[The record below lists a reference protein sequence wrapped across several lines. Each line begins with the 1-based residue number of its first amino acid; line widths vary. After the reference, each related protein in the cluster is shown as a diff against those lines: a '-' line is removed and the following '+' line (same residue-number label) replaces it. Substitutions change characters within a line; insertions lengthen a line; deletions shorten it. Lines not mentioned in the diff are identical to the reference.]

1 MKASYNWLKEY
12 LNLEN
17 TTPEQ
22 LADQITLTGIE
33 VDSLIVPGEGLKK
46 LVVGE
51 VRSVERME
59 GSDHLNITQVD
70 VGEAELYQIVCGA
83 PNVAKNQKVVVALP
97 GARLPGNF
105 KIKKSKLRGHVS
117 NGMIC
122 SLDELGFSDSVIPK
136 RTEDGIYTLPEEAI
150 VGEEALSYL
159 GLDDIIIDLDITPNR
174 ADAMS
179 MRGVAYEVGT
189 ILSQKPD
196 FKEMSLSENADESIE
211 NYVDVS
217 VESKQDTPYYKLRI
231 VKDVTVKE
239 SPLWLQRKLMNAGIR
254 PIDSVV
260 DVTNYI
266 MLEYGQPLHAF
277 DYDALDSKE
286 IYVRRANQDE
296 KIITLDGQERILNQE
311 NLVVTN
317 GQQPVALAGV
327 MGGQNSHVTQTT
339 KTVAIE
345 SAVFASSLIRKTAQ
359 SLNLRSESS
368 SRFERGLNLGTVE
381 AALDHAAALIAEI
394 SEGQIVSGI
403 AEIESTDPLEKRV
416 SITLERINH
425 VLGTRLSLEEVA
437 SVFARLQ
444 FEYTLTEDKFTVSV
458 PLRRWDISIEADLL
472 EEVARV
478 YGYNNIPSTLP
489 VMESTPGEL
498 DDKQRLTRFIHR
510 FLEGSG
516 LAQTISYALTTPE
529 KAKRFS
535 LKRSA
540 TTNLDWP
547 MSEEH
552 QTLRLSLISGLV
564 DNAAYNAARQAKN
577 IALYEVG
584 HVFYD
589 NQTGTLPLE
598 EEHVAGLLSG
608 DLAEK
613 TWSDSAKPV
622 DFYSLKGIV
631 EELLETI
638 GIKETIQY
646 VATSSFDDLHP
657 GRTAAIYLGEKKIGL
672 IGQIHP
678 QVTHLF
684 DLEDTYVFELNI
696 DALVKAE
703 KNSVLYEAI
712 PKYPGTSRDIAL
724 LVQESVSHKEVMN
737 VIKSNGGKWLQQVRL
752 FDLYQGEH
760 IQPGK
765 KSIAYSLA
773 YLNPEATLKEEEV
786 NKDFEK
792 VKEAL
797 QKDLDAEIR

>member
-17 TTPEQ
+17 TTPVQ

-70 VGEAELYQIVCGA
+70 VGETELYQIVCGA
-83 PNVAKNQKVVVALP
+83 PNVAENQKVVVALP

-136 RTEDGIYTLPEEAI
+136 RTEDGIYVLPEEAI
-150 VGEEALSYL
+150 VGEEALAYL

-196 FKEMSLSENADESIE
+196 FKEISLFENADESIE
-211 NYVDVS
+211 DYVDVS

-444 FEYTLTEDKFTVSV
+444 FEYTLSEDKFTVSV

-535 LKRSA
+535 LKPSA

-608 DLAEK
+608 NLAEK

-672 IGQIHP
+672 IGQVHP

-724 LVQESVSHKEVMN
+724 LVQESVSHKEVMD
-737 VIKSNGGKWLQQVRL
+737 VIKLNGGKWLQQVRL

>member
-33 VDSLIVPGEGLKK
+33 VDGLIEPGKGLKK

-51 VRSVERME
+51 VRSIEKME

-70 VGEAELYQIVCGA
+70 VGEEELYQIVCGA
-83 PNVAKNQKVVVALP
+83 PNVDKDQKVVVALP

-136 RTEDGIYTLPEEAI
+136 RAEDGIYVLPEEAV
-150 VGEEALSYL
+150 VGAEALSYL
-159 GLDDIIIDLDITPNR
+159 GLDDVIIDLDITPNR

-179 MRGVAYEVGT
+179 MRGVAFEAGT

-196 FKEMSLSENADESIE
+196 FKEVSLTEDTNESIGS
-211 NYVDVS
+211 YVNVS
-217 VESKQDTPYYKLRI
+217 VENTRDTPYYKLRV
-231 VKDVTVKE
+231 VKDVTVKD

-277 DYDALDSKE
+277 DYDSLNSKE
-286 IYVRRANQDE
+286 IHVRRAEPDE
-296 KIITLDGQERILNQE
+296 KIVTLDGQERTLNTE

-317 GQQPVALAGV
+317 GQNPVALAGV
-327 MGGQNSHVTQTT
+327 MGGENSHVTKET

-345 SAVFASSLIRKTAQ
+345 SAVFESSLIRKTAQ

-368 SRFERGLNLGTVE
+368 SRFERGLNLATVQ
-381 AALDHAAALIAEI
+381 AAVDHAAALIVEISGGKVVSGTAEI
-394 SEGQIVSGI
+394 DSAQPV
-403 AEIESTDPLEKRV
+403 EKEV
-416 SITLERINH
+416 SITLQRINH
-425 VLGTRLSLEEVA
+425 VLGTSLSLEEVA
-437 SVFARLQ
+437 SLFTRLQ
-444 FEYTLTEDKFTVSV
+444 FGYTLVEDKFIVTV

-498 DDKQRLTRFIHR
+498 NDKQRLTRFIRRH
-510 FLEGSG
+510 LEGSG

-529 KAKRFS
+529 KAERFS
-535 LKRSA
+535 MKPSK
-540 TTNLDWP
+540 TTDLDWP

-552 QTLRLSLISGLV
+552 KTLRLSLISGLV
-564 DNAAYNAARQAKN
+564 DNAAYNVARQAKN

-584 HVFYD
+584 HVFYENED
-589 NQTGTLPLE
+589 SALPLE

-608 DLAEK
+608 SLTEN
-613 TWSDSAKPV
+613 TWSNTAKPV
-622 DFYSLKGIV
+622 DFYSLKGIM

-638 GIKETIQY
+638 GLKETIKY
-646 VATSSFDDLHP
+646 VATNTFEDLHP
-657 GRTAAIYLGEKKIGL
+657 GRTAEIQLGDQKIGM

-678 QVTHLF
+678 QVTQLF
-684 DLEDTYVFELNI
+684 DLEDTYVFELNL
-696 DALVKAE
+696 DAIVAAE
-703 KNSVLYEAI
+703 KNSVLYKAI

-724 LVQESVSHKEVMN
+724 LVSETVSHRQ
-737 VIKSNGGKWLQQVRL
+737 VIDIIEQNGGKWLQQVRL

-760 IQPGK
+760 IEAGK
-765 KSIAYSLA
+765 KSVAYSLS
-773 YLNPEATLKEEEV
+773 YLNPDATLKEEEV
-786 NKDFEK
+786 NKDFDK
-792 VKEAL
+792 VKEVL
-797 QKDLDAEIR
+797 KQELNAEIR

>member
-1 MKASYNWLKEY
+1 MKVSYNWLKEY

-17 TTPEQ
+17 ITPEQ

-51 VRSVERME
+51 VRTVEKME
-59 GSDHLNITQVD
+59 GSDHLNVTQVD
-70 VGEAELYQIVCGA
+70 VGAEELYQIVCGA
-83 PNVAKNQKVVVALP
+83 PNVAENQKVVVALP

-122 SLDELGFSDSVIPK
+122 SLEELGFSDSVIPK
-136 RTEDGIYTLPEEAI
+136 RIEDGIYVLPEEAI
-150 VGEEALSYL
+150 VGADALSYL

-179 MRGVAYEVGT
+179 MRGVAYEAGT
-189 ILSQKPD
+189 ILSQNPEFEKV
-196 FKEMSLSENADESIE
+196 SLSENAEDFIE
-211 NYVDVS
+211 NYMTVS
-217 VESKQDTPYYKLRI
+217 VQAKEDTPDYKLRI
-231 VKDVTVKE
+231 VKDVIVKE

-277 DYDALDSKE
+277 DYDALNSKE

-296 KIITLDGQERILNQE
+296 KIITLDGQERTLNQD

-317 GQQPVALAGV
+317 GDQPVALAGV
-327 MGGQNSHVTQTT
+327 MGGQNSHVTEKTR
-339 KTVAIE
+339 TVAIE
-345 SAVFASSLIRKTAQ
+345 SAVFASSLVRKTAQ

-368 SRFERGLNLGTVE
+368 SRFERGLNLGTVQ
-381 AALDHAAALIAEI
+381 AALDHATALIAEI
-394 SEGQIVSGI
+394 NGGQIVSGI
-403 AEIESTDPLEKRV
+403 AEIEVTKPLEKKV
-416 SITLERINH
+416 SITLQRINH
-425 VLGTRLSLEEVA
+425 VLGTELSLEEVA
-437 SVFARLQ
+437 SIFIRLQ
-444 FEYTLTEDKFTVSV
+444 FEYTLVEDEFIISV

-478 YGYNNIPSTLP
+478 YGYNKIPSTLP
-489 VMESTPGEL
+489 MMESTPGEL
-498 DDKQRLTRFIHR
+498 NDKQRLTRFIHR
-510 FLEGSG
+510 YLEGSG

-529 KAKRFS
+529 KAERFS
-535 LKRSA
+535 MKPSK

-552 QTLRLSLISGLV
+552 KTLRLSLISGLV
-564 DNAAYNAARQAKN
+564 DNAAYNAARQMKN

-584 HVFYD
+584 HVFYE
-589 NQTGTLPLE
+589 NESGNLPLE

-608 DLAEK
+608 SLTEN
-613 TWSDSAKPV
+613 TWSNTAQPV
-622 DFYSLKGIV
+622 DFYTLKGIV

-638 GIKETIQY
+638 GIKETIKF
-646 VATSSFDDLHP
+646 AADSSFNDLHP
-657 GRTAAIYLGEKKIGL
+657 GRTAEIYLGEEKIGV

-678 QVTHLF
+678 EIAGVF
-684 DLEDTYVFELNI
+684 DLEETYVFELSV
-696 DALVKAE
+696 DALVAAE
-703 KNSVLYEAI
+703 KNSVLYAAI

-724 LVQESVSHKEVMN
+724 LVEETISHNEVMD
-737 VIKSNGGKWLQQVRL
+737 VIEANGGKWLQQVRL

-760 IQPGK
+760 IEAGK

-792 VKEAL
+792 VKKAL
-797 QKDLDAEIR
+797 KQELNAEIR